1 MIDSTTISSQDNVG
15 FGHLICRRRK
25 LVVGLIDR
33 RAWPVLALTGQPVL
47 EGAMLV
53 VTVQLSQS
61 ADDKM
66 RYKYRSHTS
75 DWQELMI
82 LDEQQ

>member
-1 MIDSTTISSQDNVG
+1 MG